1 MHGTWIYYLNVI
13 SIDLSF
19 RRYFKKQELH
29 RRGGQ
34 GIVQDAVLIGTPV
47 TGNPTE
53 WRPLLD
59 VVAGRLINAF
69 SQ

>member
-1 MHGTWIYYLNVI
+1 VI
-13 SIDLSF
+13 FIDLSF
-19 RRYFKKQELH
+19 LSIFKKTKKQELH
-29 RRGGQ
+29 RRGGH